1 MIVQQLKQHFGAFGF
16 YLAGGILLVGAIF
29 LGYKFGNFLT
39 DSQLKETATLKHS
52 LENLNVENN
61 ELTRK
66 LNVLGVELEV
76 QRLANQQAQ
85 KSIEQG
91 LEREA
96 DLKRQLGFY
105 QKVMAPELK
114 QEGFV
119 IDAFNVEQTLSDNV
133 YRFDLVLM
141 QQDKIK
147 SVVKGN
153 VDVTLTG
160 SQEGKPKEIRLFD
173 LMVETSEPLTFSFKY
188 FQVLKGQFAVP
199 ENFRPEKIVIRA
211 EVFQF
216 RKKRGDLERS
226 FDWVIEHNPVP
237 QPELDS
243 E

>member
-16 YLAGGILLVGAIF
+16 YLAGGILLVGATF
-29 LGYKFGNFLT
+29 LGYKFGYYLA
-39 DSQLKETATLKHS
+39 DSQLKEIATLKHS
-52 LENLNVENN
+52 LENLNAENN

-85 KSIEQG
+85 KNIEQG
-91 LEREA
+91 MERESE
-96 DLKRQLGFY
+96 LKRQLGFY

-147 SVVKGN
+147 NVVKGN

-160 SQEGKPKEIRLFD
+160 SQEGRPKEIRLFD
-173 LMVETSEPLTFSFKY
+173 LMLEPSEQLTFSFKY
-188 FQVLKGQFAVP
+188 FQVLKGQFTLP
-199 ENFRPEKIVIRA
+199 QNFRAEKVVVRA

-216 RKKRGDLERS
+216 RKKRGDLEHT
-226 FDWVIEHNPVP
+226 FDWYAEASSDTPIE
-237 QPELDS
+237 S